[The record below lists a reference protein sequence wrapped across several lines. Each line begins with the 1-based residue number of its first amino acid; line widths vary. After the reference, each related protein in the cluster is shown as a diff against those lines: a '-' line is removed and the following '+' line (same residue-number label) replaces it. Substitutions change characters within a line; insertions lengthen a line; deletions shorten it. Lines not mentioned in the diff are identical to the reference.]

1 MSSEMIA
8 IVALFFGPIVAIVTS
23 IIAAKV
29 ARKNG
34 VEGTNISRRQADT
47 NEFSAMTEG
56 FTESFRQMH
65 LQIQELK
72 GRVGALELEK
82 DSLAEKLHDST
93 IERAELL
100 AHLLAVEA
108 LVPTPPGPPT
118 RPTRIAKSIV

>member
-8 IVALFFGPIVAIVTS
+8 IFALFFGPLVAIISS

-29 ARKNG
+29 ARKNS
-34 VEGTNISRRQADT
+34 VEGSNISRRQADT

-72 GRVGALELEK
+72 GRVDLLEREK
-82 DSLAEKLHDST
+82 DELAAKLHDST
-93 IERAELL
+93 IERSELL
-100 AHLLAVEA
+100 EHLRAVEA
-108 LVPTPPGPPT
+108 LVPNPPGPPM
-118 RPTRIAKSIV
+118 RPVRLQK